1 MTPTGY
7 IAGIFGR
14 SPIAALQQ
22 HMALVKECA
31 EELIPFVQAVLDED
45 RDAILAHRAR
55 IEELEDEADEVKKQA
70 RLHLP
75 NSLFMPVARADLL
88 EILRVQDRIA
98 NRAKDISGLMVGRR
112 MVLPKPFGA
121 PFLHL
126 VERAVATAEQS
137 KVSVSELDELFEAG
151 FRSREADTAKRMIEE
166 LSALESETDQLQ
178 IELRAV
184 MFELEPDLPP
194 VDVMFYYRITDLT
207 GDLADMALRVGARL
221 LLLLAK

>member
-22 HMALVKECA
+22 HIILCRECA
-31 EELIPFVQAVLDED
+31 GELIPFVQAVLDQD
-45 RDAILAHRAR
+45 RDAILAHRKR

-75 NSLFMPVARADLL
+75 NSLFLPVSRADLL

-98 NRAKDISGLMVGRR
+98 NRTKDISGLMVGRR
-112 MVLPKPFGA
+112 MNLPEPFGA

-137 KVSVSELDELFEAG
+137 KRSVCELDELFEAG
-151 FRSREADTAKRMIEE
+151 FRSREADSVKRMIEE
-166 LSALESETDQLQ
+166 LSDLESETDELQ
-178 IELRAV
+178 IELRSVLFA
-184 MFELEPDLPP
+184 LEPELPP
-194 VDVMFYYRITDLT
+194 VDVMFYYRIIDLT
-207 GDLADMALRVGARL
+207 GDLADMSLRVGARL